1 MIRTVLVA
9 LSLAILLAAAGCGK
23 GTPDKKA
30 SGENKNES
38 KPPVEVTDS
47 SRPKDDPKP
56 AQKKATGETPDIV
69 IKTEN
74 RVSNEE
80 AGAMLDEVD
89 KQLTELLNTLDR
101 LDDLDDKNLQY

>member
-1 MIRTVLVA
+1 MIRTA
-9 LSLAILLAAAGCGK
+9 LAALCLAILLAAAGCGK
-23 GTPDKKA
+23 GTPEKA

-38 KPPVEVTDS
+38 KPPVEITDS

-56 AQKKATGETPDIV
+56 AQKKAAGETPDIV

-89 KQLTELLNTLDR
+89 KQLTELLKTLDR